1 MKQNKQSRRDFM
13 KIAGLAA
20 AGMTIHSVTPK
31 VHAGED
37 NTIKVALVGCG
48 GRGGGAAMDVMK
60 AGGPIKLHALADVF
74 EDKTAAYAK
83 NFAATFGELGTVPKE
98 RQFVGFDAYKNAID
112 SLEPKKDLILLAT
125 PPAFRPTHVEYAV
138 QKGVNVFMEKSFA
151 TDAPGLRRIEA
162 AAKLADE
169 KNLKLACGL
178 MWRHNP
184 PHAETVKRVQDGA
197 IGEIMH
203 MRTYRMEPGIRL
215 IQHREGE
222 NELAHQIRNY
232 HSFTWTNGSFFLD
245 WCIHNV
251 DILCWAKGDWPES
264 AIGMGG
270 RTTADIPGQVFD
282 HQHVEYFFKD
292 GISLNGYARHM
303 AGTPCFYTDYIL
315 GTKGMA
321 IVLGGFKI
329 MKNCSFGSSN
339 ETVWAYKGP
348 TPNPYQVEH
357 QLLIDAIR
365 NDKPYNEGH
374 RAAQAALAG
383 IMGRMAFESG
393 QHIQS
398 AAAHESNI
406 QLFPDIDSITWNT
419 KPPVE
424 PDAAGHYPYA
434 IPGKTV
440 TV

>member
-1 MKQNKQSRRDFM
+1 
-13 KIAGLAA
+13 
-20 AGMTIHSVTPK
+20 
-31 VHAGED
+31 
-37 NTIKVALVGCG
+37 
-48 GRGGGAAMDVMK
+48 
-60 AGGPIKLHALADVF
+60 
-74 EDKTAAYAK
+74 
-83 NFAATFGELGTVPKE
+83 
-98 RQFVGFDAYKNAID
+98 
-112 SLEPKKDLILLAT
+112 
-125 PPAFRPTHVEYAV
+125 
-138 QKGVNVFMEKSFA
+138 
-151 TDAPGLRRIEA
+151 LRRIEA

-169 KNLKLACGL
+169 KNIKLACGL

-184 PHAETVKRVQDGA
+184 PHAETIKRVQDGM

-215 IQHREGE
+215 IQRRSGE

-232 HSFTWTNGSFFLD
+232 HSFTWTNGGFFLD

-251 DILCWAKGDWPES
+251 DILCWAKNDWPES

-321 IVLGGFKI
+321 VVLGGFKI
-329 MKNCSFGSSN
+329 MKNCSFNSSN

-348 TPNPYQVEH
+348 TPNPYQAEH

-365 NDKPYNEGH
+365 NDKPYNEGY

-383 IMGRMAFESG
+383 IMGRMAFETG
-393 QHIQS
+393 RQIQS
-398 AAAHESNI
+398 QAAHDL
-406 QLFPDIDSITWNT
+406 QTKLFPGIDEITWDT

-424 PDAAGHYPYA
+424 PDSNGRYPYA

-440 TV
+440 IE